1 MRRPL
6 PDGERLPVLIAE
18 VEIMSVLPAAE
29 PQGEPAPA
37 AALEMA
43 IEPRTRD
50 LGGGFQVRR
59 VLPFAKRRALGP
71 FVFFDHM
78 GPTAFPAG
86 AGLDVRPHPHIGLA
100 TVTYLFEGEITHR
113 DSIGSVQVIRAGAIN
128 WMTAGRGIV
137 HSERT
142 PPELRPAGSR
152 LHGVQLWVGLPLGQE
167 EAPPDFTHYPAASL
181 PAIEGEGRRI
191 RVMIGALYGVRS
203 PVKTLSELFYADVD
217 LAAGARLEIPAEH
230 ADRGIYIVSGALAL
244 DGKSFAEHQLLV
256 LRQGAVTTVTA
267 EQPTRLLL
275 LGGAK
280 LEGERHIWWNLVSSA
295 QARIDQAKADWK
307 AGRFPPIPGETEFIP
322 LPE

>member
-1 MRRPL
+1 
-6 PDGERLPVLIAE
+6 
-18 VEIMSVLPAAE
+18 MSVLPAAE

-244 DGKSFAEHQLLV
+244 DSKSFAEHQLLV